1 MTEKLTT
8 MLNVLS
14 KLGKEVN
21 YPRNYILQK
30 EGQLA
35 TNLWLVRRGLIRYF
49 YFHQDKE
56 YSGWF
61 DIEGDVIG
69 SIYSVVGM
77 GPAQE
82 TIQLLEDSELIEIA
96 LDVVQSS
103 PIAFNAFKA
112 EILQH
117 YFLALESRIKFFQCL
132 EGKERYQYLL
142 EQQPQ
147 LVQRV
152 PLKLLSSF
160 IGLTPESLSR
170 IRRTI
175 T

>member
-1 MTEKLTT
+1 MTDKLTA
-8 MLNVLS
+8 MLSVLS
-14 KLGKEVN
+14 ELGREVS
-21 YPRNYILQK
+21 YPKDYILQR
-30 EGQLA
+30 EGKSA
-35 TNLWLVRRGLIRYF
+35 TTLWLIKKGLARYF

-61 DIEGDVIG
+61 DTEGDVIG
-69 SIYSVVGM
+69 SVYSVAGI

-82 TIQLLEDSELIEIA
+82 TIQLLEDSELKKIT
-96 LDVVQSS
+96 LDTIKTST
-103 PIAFNAFKA
+103 IDLDAFKA
-112 EILQH
+112 ELLQY
-117 YFLALESRIKFFQCL
+117 YFLALESRVKFFQCL
-132 EGKERYQYLL
+132 EGKERYRYLL
-142 EQQPQ
+142 EHRPQ